1 MTPALPLAYA
11 VKHLYSPNQSP
22 YAPAQ
27 PSRTY
32 GRRRRRRALELAHPA
47 RLRLGLFPRRAAASR

>member
-1 MTPALPLAYA
+1 MTPALQLDYA

-22 YAPAQ
+22 YAPATG
-27 PSRTY
+27 RTY
-32 GRRRRRRALELAHPA
+32 GRRRRRRALELAAPS

>member
-22 YAPAQ
+22 YAPATG
-27 PSRTY
+27 RTY
-32 GRRRRRRALELAHPA
+32 GRRRRRRALELAHPS
-47 RLRLGLFPRRAAASR
+47 RLRLGIFRRAAWVSR

>member
-22 YAPAQ
+22 YAPV

-32 GRRRRRRALELAHPA
+32 GRRRRRRALELAHPSG
-47 RLRLGLFPRRAAASR
+47 LRLGLFQRCAAVSR

>member
-22 YAPAQ
+22 YAPT
-27 PSRTY
+27 PSSRTY
-32 GRRRRRRALELAHPA
+32 GRRRRRRALELAHPS
-47 RLRLGLFPRRAAASR
+47 RLRLGLFQRRAAITR